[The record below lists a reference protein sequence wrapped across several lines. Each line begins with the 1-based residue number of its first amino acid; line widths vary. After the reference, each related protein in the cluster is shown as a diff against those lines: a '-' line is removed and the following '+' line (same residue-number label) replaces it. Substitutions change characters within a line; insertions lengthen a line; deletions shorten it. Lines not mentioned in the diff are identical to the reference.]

1 MKNYKIMAWKHGRG
15 NFRSKR
21 AKDYEKFGE
30 SLNDIAARQTHVDD
44 RRTRRL
50 RAREEARIKRKTKD

>member
-1 MKNYKIMAWKHGRG
+1 MAWKKRD

-50 RAREEARIKRKTKD
+50 RAREEARIKRKTKN